1 MPRQKRPEPRDESPG
16 SLLLEA
22 VRASRQHQGLP
33 EEPTEEQLEAMRQF
47 LGLWAGRPMEEG
59 GTDAEG

>member
-1 MPRQKRPEPRDESPG
+1 M
-16 SLLLEA
+16 EA
-22 VRASRQHQGLP
+22 VRASRRHQGLP

-59 GTDAEG
+59 VEGPER